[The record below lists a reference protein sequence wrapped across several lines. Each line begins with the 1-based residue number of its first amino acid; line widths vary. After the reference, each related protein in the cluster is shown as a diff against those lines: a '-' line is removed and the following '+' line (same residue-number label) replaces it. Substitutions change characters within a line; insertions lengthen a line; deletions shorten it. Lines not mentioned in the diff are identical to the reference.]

1 MNGEQQ
7 RSNMTERRKKPGRPA
22 TRAKAARAVTATRR
36 TDARPAKKTAKKAV
50 KKKVAKRVKAAPKLS
65 AEQAAAKKALEKQV
79 KGISREIDKAERE
92 AKKALRSAEKRYR
105 GVLGQ
110 LKSDRAKLQQRLK
123 TLAAQGENAFDEI
136 KIGVE
141 GAYRELSEAVVK
153 AYGHFK

>member
-1 MNGEQQ
+1 
-7 RSNMTERRKKPGRPA
+7 MTERRKKPGRPA

-50 KKKVAKRVKAAPKLS
+50 KKKVAKPARKAAPKLS

-110 LKSDRAKLQQRLK
+110 LKSDRTKLQQRLK